1 MPPTGGCAVG
11 AVSAVFRLLPG
22 PAIHGCRMKRKIKF
36 LILLGLCFIS
46 VVLLS
51 RGAQWLDK
59 RSHPLVSSLTCIET
73 ADPADLYWKI
83 NRAGAGVSIVPDEP
97 AIEHGRYPF
106 RFERPGSDKL
116 AWLRKHTLPVIAD
129 CATQWNAFLALR
141 QWVHQQIPNKYP
153 AIKSRW
159 DAQHILQA
167 VWNDPSLGFICDA
180 YAATYVSACIS
191 VGLNARMIHLGDE
204 NYNGHYATEVWS
216 DEHGKWIFM
225 DPLYDAH
232 YSLGVVPLSA
242 IELHQLWKGGGM
254 DGMAMR
260 GQGGATVKMGA
271 PSRDYANLFQD
282 IQLINRND
290 FLTVPFTSVLDL
302 LTLRIR
308 FLRYVDESNPPYN
321 RLKLAA
327 RIFAFYYVPIFIA
340 GVIIPFVIP
349 AMLLLMILKLGKK
362 AKSP

>member
-1 MPPTGGCAVG
+1 M
-11 AVSAVFRLLPG
+11 
-22 PAIHGCRMKRKIKF
+22 
-36 LILLGLCFIS
+36 
-46 VVLLS
+46 LS

-97 AIEHGRYPF
+97 AIESGRYPF

-116 AWLRKHTLPVIAD
+116 AWLRTHTLPVIAD
-129 CATQWNAFLALR
+129 CPTQWHALLALR

-225 DPLYDAH
+225 DPLYDVH
-232 YSLGVVPLSA
+232 FSLQQTPLST
-242 IELHQLWKGGGM
+242 IELHRLWKSGRLEEIL
-254 DGMAMR
+254 MR
-260 GQGGATVKMGA
+260 GQGGAVIKMGA
-271 PSRDYANLFQD
+271 PSQDYANLFQD
-282 IQLINRND
+282 IQLINCND
-290 FLTVPFTSVLDL
+290 FLTAPFTSVLDL

-308 FLRYVDESNPPYN
+308 FLRYIDESNPPYN

-327 RIFAFYYVPIFIA
+327 RIMTFYYLPNLITAI
-340 GVIIPFVIP
+340 IIPFVIP
-349 AMLLLMILKLGKK
+349 ACIILMIMRLGRKR
-362 AKSP
+362 A